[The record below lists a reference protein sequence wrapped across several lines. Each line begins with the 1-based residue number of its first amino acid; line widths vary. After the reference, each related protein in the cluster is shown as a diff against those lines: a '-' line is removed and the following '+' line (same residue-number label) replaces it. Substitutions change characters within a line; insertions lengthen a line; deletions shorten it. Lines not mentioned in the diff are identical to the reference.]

1 MEFQIKIPAHF
12 SDSDKSGRMS
22 AKSILRAMLESSMRH
37 SDSVD
42 KSIGPVGVW
51 VLYRWQAEFF
61 RYPMPGTTLTA
72 TTYTTGFEKFYAYR
86 DFILMDGENQVARA
100 TTTWLLLN
108 PKTFRPMRVPK
119 ELADAYGPQPA
130 QFVLPVY
137 DQAEQTETVLEVT
150 LPVRSYDIDGNDHVN
165 NLVYVDW
172 VLEAIPIEFR
182 DAHRLKELQLTYR
195 KQVLFPETVVSR
207 CADSGGGIYSHEI
220 LEESSREL
228 RAWAITKWEKN

>member
-1 MEFQIKIPAHF
+1 MKFQITIPVHF
-12 SDSDKSGRMS
+12 SDSDKSGHMS
-22 AKSILRAMLESSMRH
+22 AKSILKAMLESSMRH
-37 SDSVD
+37 SDQVN
-42 KSIGPVGVW
+42 KSIGTVGVW

-61 RYPMPGTTLTA
+61 RFPMPGTTLNA

-86 DFILMDGENQVARA
+86 DFLLYEGESRVARA
-100 TTTWLLLN
+100 TTTWLLLD

-119 ELADAYGPQPA
+119 DMADAYSPEPA

-137 DQAEQTETVLEVT
+137 ERADTPEDAQEVT
-150 LPVRSYDIDGNDHVN
+150 LPVRTYDIDGNDHVN

-172 VLEAIPIEFR
+172 VLESIPIEFR
-182 DAHRLKELQLTYR
+182 DAHSLRELQLTYR

-220 LEESSREL
+220 LEESSQEL